1 MQHAQ
6 IAPMSVRDEERNVLD
21 EYHVSVQ
28 GFHDSLKGLSSAMEE
43 AHARCERARRACEE
57 LRTACER
64 EKTQRKLPRSSAF
77 CTERDRCQEQCG
89 AAVASYHDV
98 LNSVELSSSIVVDG
112 AERERIER
120 ARNACNYAFKLLED
134 HEHAHGCLP
143 KPSARG
149 SANASCA

>member
-64 EKTQRKLPRSSAF
+64 EKTQRKLPHSSAF
-77 CTERDRCQEQCG
+77 CTERD
-89 AAVASYHDV
+89 HDV

-112 AERERIER
+112 PERERIER